1 MLLSLS
7 LCSFL
12 LGQLLL
18 EWWPLEQQRR
28 DAHRFLPTHKTLGQP
43 SHTHG
48 YTGTGAGH
56 LRRSRPAGRRPPSS
70 RGSTRHRTRRF
81 RRCLVS
87 AVVSGGAPNPSA
99 VVVAVVAEGE
109 LLGDAA
115 ASNPAPA
122 PDSTSTPSSAA
133 LPLPASATHA
143 DPRPPRPQF
152 AGSPAYM
159 ATPGPVS
166 SSAPS
171 FSYNVVPWVP
181 PPLQVGSG
189 TTPHQPSSSLVG
201 VLSFAASDM
210 SVHAAMFLSMITCL
224 VL

>member
-1 MLLSLS
+1 MATLAPAPATS
-7 LCSFL
+7 
-12 LGQLLL
+12 
-18 EWWPLEQQRR
+18 
-28 DAHRFLPTHKTLGQP
+28 DAADPPVEDLPQ
-43 SHTHG
+43 
-48 YTGTGAGH
+48 AEAA
-56 LRRSRPAGRRPPSS
+56 PATERE
-70 RGSTRHRTRRF
+70 GSEGDA
-81 RRCLVS
+81 VS

-122 PDSTSTPSSAA
+122 PDSTSTSSSAA

-210 SVHAAMFLSMITCL
+210 SVHAAMLLSMITCL